1 MRKGGRS
8 TALVFSMQVSG
19 VCLPEVVV
27 IERDGT
33 GLVGRAVVQQAAVH
47 NELPVRAVQTES
59 ERIWGEIAVKMHRA
73 SVMLPTFEP
82 CKTLL
87 QGLVAERRGVFLR
100 FAKPF
105 LAFDYHIVDVV

>member
-1 MRKGGRS
+1 
-8 TALVFSMQVSG
+8 MQVSG

-33 GLVGRAVVQQAAVH
+33 GLVGRAVVQQ
-47 NELPVRAVQTES
+47 AVQTES

>member
-1 MRKGGRS
+1 MRKCGQS

-33 GLVGRAVVQQAAVH
+33 GPIGRAVVQQAAVH

-73 SVMLPTFEP
+73 SVMLPTFELG
-82 CKTLL
+82 KTLL
-87 QGLVAERRGVFLR
+87 QGLVAECRGVFLR
-100 FAKPF
+100 FVKPF